1 MNVSDLI
8 EHHNK
13 YNLKERDKPETPGKR
28 YQREYQEIKD
38 RHWQETQRKLLL
50 ANLKT
55 N

>member
-1 MNVSDLI
+1 MKFATILEQLEMEKLAKREDES
-8 EHHNK
+8 
-13 YNLKERDKPETPGKR
+13 PGKR

-50 ANLKT
+50 ANLKS